1 MIQGGMIPRIT
12 GADRPQCRLPRRAI
26 KLKNGMIDV
35 VQTTAG
41 KNPLACA
48 KTHPRARLGRRRVS

>member
-41 KNPLACA
+41 RTRLLAR
-48 KTHPRARLGRRRVS
+48 KRIHGHD